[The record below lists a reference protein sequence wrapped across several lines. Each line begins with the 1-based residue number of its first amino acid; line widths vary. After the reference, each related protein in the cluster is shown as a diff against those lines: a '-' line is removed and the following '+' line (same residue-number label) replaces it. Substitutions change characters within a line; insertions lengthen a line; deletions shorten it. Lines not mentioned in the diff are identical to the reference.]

1 MENVHRR
8 FGPTQME
15 SILRRLSHLLMQI
28 SNVISRLTME
38 CRWRTSETAS
48 VTDDVSY
55 TAILPVPQI
64 ATGTSIMNGQNSS
77 VHTASPS
84 TSLLPSKSP
93 VRAPSGENPLVRRDI
108 PTVRHPIHGV
118 LAYHSHQIHNHHSMT
133 TICN

>member
-1 MENVHRR
+1 
-8 FGPTQME
+8 ME
-15 SILRRLSHLLMQI
+15 SILRRLSHLLMQ
-28 SNVISRLTME
+28 ISRLTME

-55 TAILPVPQI
+55 TAIPPVPQI

-84 TSLLPSKSP
+84 TSLLPSKAP
-93 VRAPSGENPLVRRDI
+93 VRCKHSRAPSGENPLVRRDI

-118 LAYHSHQIHNHHSMT
+118 LAYHSHQMHNHHSMT
-133 TICN
+133 MICN